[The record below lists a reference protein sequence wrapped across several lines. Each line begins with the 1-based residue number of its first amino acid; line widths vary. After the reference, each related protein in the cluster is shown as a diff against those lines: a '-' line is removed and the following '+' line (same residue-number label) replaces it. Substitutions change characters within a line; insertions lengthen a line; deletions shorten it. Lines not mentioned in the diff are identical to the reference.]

1 MRSRE
6 TLRPALPA
14 THRGF
19 GQRAA
24 NVRALLMSLSAGA
37 LVKFLFR
44 QKLSYILVCFY
55 LFLEY
60 VRPQSVY
67 PALYILPWSQL
78 AILLALACY
87 LLEGGKIRFDLLT
100 RLVLVYTAVIGASTV
115 MAYQPSVALAGYESW
130 ISWVLVFLI
139 IANIVNTEQR
149 FLVFMFM
156 FLVWNM
162 KMAQHGVRSWAS
174 IGFHFRTWGATGG
187 PGWFENSGEF
197 GIEMD
202 VFMPLA
208 ICFLVALRRQL
219 AVWKVVALAAF
230 PAAAVLSMVA
240 SSSRGALI
248 GGAAAAVWLFA
259 GSKYR
264 VRAALSVSTLATL
277 AYVLMPAEQ
286 LKRFQAAGTDNT
298 SALRLTYWAHGL
310 EMIRD
315 HPLLGIGYNNWLSYY
330 HANIDPRGQVSHNI
344 FIQCGSELGI
354 AGLTVLLAIIV
365 SSFVVNRR
373 TRAIA
378 AQLPDGAFLE
388 NMARGLD
395 AALIGFLVSGSF
407 VTVLYYPY
415 LWVNL
420 AMTAA
425 LYNAARARI
434 PTPARHVRASQSVI
448 RRAAFVD
455 PQIRGVWVNAEI
467 RDA

>member
-1 MRSRE
+1 
-6 TLRPALPA
+6 
-14 THRGF
+14 
-19 GQRAA
+19 
-24 NVRALLMSLSAGA
+24 MSLSAGA
-37 LVKFLFR
+37 LVQFVFR

-60 VRPQSVY
+60 VRPQSLY
-67 PALYILPWSQL
+67 PALYILPWGQL

-87 LLEGGKIRFDLLT
+87 WLEGGKIRFDLLT
-100 RLVLVYTAVIGASTV
+100 RLVLVYTAVIAASTV
-115 MAYQPSVALAGYESW
+115 TAYQPSVAIEGYELW

-139 IANIVNTEQR
+139 VSNIVNTEQR

-156 FLVWNM
+156 FLLWNM
-162 KMAQHGVRSWAS
+162 KMAQHGVRSWGS
-174 IGFHFRTWGATGG
+174 IGFHFRSWGATGG

-208 ICFLVALRRQL
+208 MCFLVALRRYL
-219 AVWKVVALAAF
+219 ALWKKAALAIF
-230 PAAAVLSMVA
+230 PIAAVLSMVA

-248 GGAAAAVWLFA
+248 GGAAAALWLLA
-259 GSKYR
+259 CSQYR
-264 VRAALSVSTLATL
+264 VRAGLAVAALATL
-277 AYVLMPAEQ
+277 AYVLLPAEQ
-286 LKRFQAAGTDNT
+286 LKRFQTAGTDNT
-298 SALRLTYWAHGL
+298 STLRLTYWSHGL

-330 HANIDPRGQVSHNI
+330 RANISVRGQVSHNI
-344 FIQCGSELGI
+344 FIQCGSELGL
-354 AGLTVLLAIIV
+354 AGLSVLLALIV
-365 SSFVVNRR
+365 SSFLVNRR

-378 AQLPDGAFLE
+378 AQLPDGTFLDQ
-388 NMARGLD
+388 MARGLD
-395 AALIGFLVSGSF
+395 AALIGFIVSGSF

-425 LYNAARARI
+425 LYNAAKARLPMSTRRVRSSRLAVH
-434 PTPARHVRASQSVI
+434 PTPS
-448 RRAAFVD
+448 VD
-455 PQIRGVWVNAEI
+455 PAFEGVWINAEL